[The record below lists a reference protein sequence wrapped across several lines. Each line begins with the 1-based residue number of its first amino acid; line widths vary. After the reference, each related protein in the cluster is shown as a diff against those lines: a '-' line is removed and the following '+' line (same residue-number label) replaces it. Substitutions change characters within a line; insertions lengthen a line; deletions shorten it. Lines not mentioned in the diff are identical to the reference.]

1 MEVGRRMKKSIQSI
15 IGIFSSLYLALS
27 YIAGIII
34 FIVILQYPGIT
45 SDIEKI
51 KIISEMRSMVYITN
65 LIMYVF
71 FGPVLVLFI
80 LSLKSFI
87 DKKGTLLVKFSSI
100 IGYIWA
106 GSLTASGM
114 IANGSINPVIKLFPE
129 NPDQAV
135 YIWRILETVS
145 LGLGN
150 GNGEILGGV
159 MTLGFSIAMLK
170 DTQFSKIL
178 GIFGIIVGAIG
189 IISLIPPLIDLTVV
203 FGLLQLVWFVL
214 TGFTLI
220 RVKKDDSL
228 LLKTE

>member
-1 MEVGRRMKKSIQSI
+1 
-15 IGIFSSLYLALS
+15 LALS